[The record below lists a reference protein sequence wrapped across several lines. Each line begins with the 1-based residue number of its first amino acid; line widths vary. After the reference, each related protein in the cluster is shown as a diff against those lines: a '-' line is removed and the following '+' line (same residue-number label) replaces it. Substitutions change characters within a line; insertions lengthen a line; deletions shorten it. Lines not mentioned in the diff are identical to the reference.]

1 MAGVMPTTA
10 AEANMKILQQIVVAM
25 AAPDADVESLNK
37 QLMDTLAQIRKPY
50 DTQSPG
56 SPVGAS
62 MDMSTGAGA
71 PAGPTAPGELSP
83 MLAALMGGGA
93 GAGPPTPSAP
103 PAGSFPMGGGV
114 MAGPQAP
121 PMDEVRRML
130 NPG

>member
-1 MAGVMPTTA
+1 MAGVMPATYQ
-10 AEANMKILQQIVVAM
+10 EAMMKLLQQIAVAK
-25 AAPDADVESLNK
+25 AAPDANLDELSK
-37 QLMDTLAQIRKPY
+37 IEEQTIASIRKPY

-62 MDMSTGAGA
+62 MDMSAGAGA
-71 PAGPTAPGELSP
+71 PAGASAPGELSP
-83 MLAALMGGGA
+83 MLAALMGGGGGGSPA
-93 GAGPPTPSAP
+93 PALP